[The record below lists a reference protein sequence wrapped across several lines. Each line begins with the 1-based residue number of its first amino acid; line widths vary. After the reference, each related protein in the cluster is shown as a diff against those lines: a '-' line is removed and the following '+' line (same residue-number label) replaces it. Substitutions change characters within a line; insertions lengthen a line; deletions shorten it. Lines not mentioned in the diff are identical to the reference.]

1 MSAPV
6 EVYFIF
12 LPFVEKAPQAPRDI
26 VGSCNAGKG
35 RGPTCLSLN
44 LKCGSLGVK
53 SPKLSLN
60 FFGPFYVYMDGIFD
74 QSEQIWTKSH
84 DKVLKTLLVPF
95 PKVISVPNYQEQT
108 FFLIDQHCHHW
119 KESNRLELLKMGVRR
134 PFCSQVKVPVRW
146 SSFPTPVL
154 TLTLSK
160 VIFSLAV
167 VHSSLGMNFNI
178 VSWKNVWLTQSLW
191 FLIDFDWLQSI
202 Q

>member
-12 LPFVEKAPQAPRDI
+12 LPFVERAPQAPRDH

-35 RGPTCLSLN
+35 RGPTCLSL
-44 LKCGSLGVK
+44 GVQ

-108 FFLIDQHCHHW
+108 FF
-119 KESNRLELLKMGVRR
+119 
-134 PFCSQVKVPVRW
+134 
-146 SSFPTPVL
+146 
-154 TLTLSK
+154 
-160 VIFSLAV
+160 
-167 VHSSLGMNFNI
+167 
-178 VSWKNVWLTQSLW
+178 
-191 FLIDFDWLQSI
+191 
-202 Q
+202 